1 MIEILLSLSFYKLLN
16 DVSRMCLGKTKE
28 SCRPQ
33 ITELIADRIFE
44 LSFNPIPQPINKF
57 ITRDDIDSW
66 MKPTYIIKNKYITR
80 DDIDSWMKP
89 TWIFPVVDNK
99 YVTRDDIDD
108 WMRPKIIQ
116 K

>member
-66 MKPTYIIKNKYITR
+66 MKPT
-80 DDIDSWMKP
+80 
-89 TWIFPVVDNK
+89 WIFPVVDNK